1 MLDDTTTD
9 AAPTPPHRID
19 KKRLQPAGFLRETST
34 ARATSCARRRKVMRE
49 LAKLG
54 AQAESAL
61 DLDRPVQS

>member
-19 KKRLQPAGFLRETST
+19 KKRLQPAGFLST
-34 ARATSCARRRKVMRE
+34 ARATSCARRQKAMRE

-61 DLDRPVQS
+61 NLDRPMQS